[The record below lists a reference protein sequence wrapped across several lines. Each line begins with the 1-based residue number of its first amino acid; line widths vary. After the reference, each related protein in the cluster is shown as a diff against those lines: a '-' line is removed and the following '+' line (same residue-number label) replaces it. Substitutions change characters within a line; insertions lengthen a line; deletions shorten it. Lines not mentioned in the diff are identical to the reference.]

1 MTGLYSPINKL
12 MEQVTR
18 PKGTGAEYMAE
29 LQKKPGY
36 KPAEAEDRDLQTL
49 MALPQMERAVFM
61 EKLKGQKNKFPLK
74 MREIGGTQTHHESHT
89 LPGGENYREMLLH
102 TPMPEGKGF
111 EGVPQHFGGAPNVI
125 ASVRVKDRTSP
136 EGKKILHLEEIQS
149 DWHQQGREG
158 GYQPADLDK
167 QIAEVAAWRKR
178 LAHNGRM
185 GGYHLDPEDRF
196 EHDRAVAE
204 AAGEHHELQ
213 RLKDTGVPR
222 GPHAKDWHELALKA
236 MIQHAAENGYD
247 QIAVTPGAEQN
258 KRYGLSAHIDTLYS
272 GNNNNGTWTVAG
284 KKNGQVVFAKE
295 IPEKE
300 LSRHVGKDIAEKI
313 LASGQGGKLGGQD
326 LEVGG
331 EGMKGFYDKM
341 VPTFLNKFGKKHGVQ
356 VQPGAINTDDPNGHS
371 QTDML
376 RASGVPESQWGRI
389 PYEEKERMMAEYSAK
404 QPPSMTPVHTFD
416 ITPGMREDVLKN
428 GIPRYAEGGEVD
440 DADRMTPRSRGRAS
454 FKTAPRGN
462 RIIKETGGN
471 WIGGSVED
479 ALKSLRRRTA
489 GGMEPTEALAQ
500 MKKTYPAETTDP
512 ALTRRQVPIVQGLE
526 QDASL
531 NNWIDRNLANYVKKQ
546 MATKEDPVRK
556 LAEQGITHLPQ
567 DAINRGQWE
576 SDHLGQIRRSEGF
589 PESGLATNEPSRGWE
604 NLADEAI
611 QITAPIVANKEMM
624 EANPWL
630 SKLPPTQSVY
640 RARKA
645 DISELGFDH
654 IVDVLKQDVAAGRI
668 RPEQLNK
675 ISMEQAVRRAYEHD
689 QEQAKKMRETAV
701 KATEGMPVHKEYDTG
716 HKWIELTKPE
726 PSVELP
732 STHEIDS
739 YTSHA
744 LGPRYRVINKE
755 TGMKGEGFSN
765 PERAINEFNKSKAEE
780 NLENAL
786 KYEGDTMGHC
796 VGGYTPDVLSGHSR
810 IFSLRDAKGEPHVTV
825 EVQPSKTLTPE
836 KRNAQ
841 IGFLV
846 QRLLGEGMP
855 EEKALTQA
863 NKLYPESE
871 IASRIVQIKGKQN
884 RAPDK
889 KYLPYVQDFV
899 KGGQWSDVGDAKN
912 AGLRKYGDVF
922 NVNEQRQIEK
932 TGEQVPE
939 HEWLAGEDVQ
949 RLHNAIT
956 PPGKRLKYDANGN
969 VTGNEGGYAKGG
981 SVSRGTVKEKV
992 TISPDMDV
1000 MQYELITKKVK

>member
-36 KPAEAEDRDLQTL
+36 KPAEAEDRDLQAL
-49 MALPQMERAVFM
+49 MALPQMERAAFM
-61 EKLKGQKNKFPLK
+61 EKLKAQANKYPLK
-74 MREIGGTQTHHESHT
+74 MRELEDDQTHHENYT
-89 LPGGENYREMLLH
+89 LPGGENYREILLH
-102 TPMPEGKGF
+102 TPMPKGEGYP
-111 EGVPQHFGGAPNVI
+111 GVDYHFGGMPNI
-125 ASVRVKDRTSP
+125 LASIRVKDRITPGPKMYAVQSQQPGFLEGGKQYKTAEEARAAMESFPESIRPSLFLTSFP
-136 EGKKILHLEEIQS
+136 GPNKKTLHIEEIQS
-149 DWHQQGREG
+149 DWHQEGREK
-158 GYQPADLDK
+158 GYLNPN
-167 QIAEVAAWRKR
+167 EE
-178 LAHNGRM
+178 HT
-185 GGYHLDPEDRF
+185 PE
-196 EHDRAVAE
+196 EKKY
-204 AAGEHHELQ
+204 GI
-213 RLKDTGVPR
+213 PY

-236 MIQHAAENGYD
+236 MIQHAAEKGYH
-247 QIAVTPGAEQN
+247 QIAITPGAEQAD
-258 KRYGLSAHIDTLYS
+258 RYGLS
-272 GNNNNGTWTVAG
+272 
-284 KKNGQVVFAKE
+284 E
-295 IPEKE
+295 
-300 LSRHVGKDIAEKI
+300 HVGSVSYNPETQHFQAFKPNRETITNEKG
-313 LASGQGGKLGGQD
+313 ASPERIKALIGKEAAAKLLQAPQQMGHHYLEGED
-326 LEVGG
+326 LNIGG

-356 VQPGAINTDDPNGHS
+356 VQQGQVATDKTMSRGPQGNA
-371 QTDML
+371 M
-376 RASGVPESQWGRI
+376 VPS
-389 PYEEKERMMAEYSAK
+389 YEQNYA
-404 QPPSMTPVHTFD
+404 PVHTFD

-428 GIPRYAEGGEVD
+428 GIPRYAEGGDVN

-454 FKTAPRGN
+454 FGATPRGN

-471 WIGGSVED
+471 WIGGSIEE
-479 ALKSLRRRTA
+479 ALKPLRQRTSN
-489 GGMEPTEALAQ
+489 TNDRD
-500 MKKTYPAETTDP
+500 PAETLQEFDQVWTPEAIAQYAQKNP
-512 ALTRRQVPIVQGLE
+512 AHT
-526 QDASL
+526 L
-531 NNWIDRNLANYVKKQ
+531 NANRTALQHKAAVNQWIDRNLANYVKKQ

-611 QITAPIVANKEMM
+611 QITAPIVANKEML

-716 HKWIELTKPE
+716 HKWIELAAPD
-726 PSVELP
+726 V
-732 STHEIDS
+732 
-739 YTSHA
+739 
-744 LGPRYRVINKE
+744 NKFE
-755 TGMKGEGFSN
+755 ESIRHLQSN
-765 PERAINEFNKSKAEE
+765 PKEWQKAIEDFRENRQK
-780 NLENAL
+780 NLESAL

-810 IFSLRDAKGEPHVTV
+810 IYSLRDAKGEPHVTI
-825 EVQPSKTLTPE
+825 ETQPMRGSE
-836 KRNAQ
+836 
-841 IGFLV
+841 
-846 QRLLGEGMP
+846 LGRYAADLPDGED
-855 EEKALTQA
+855 A
-863 NKLYPESE
+863 
-871 IASRIVQIKGKQN
+871 IAMKNPPQRIVQIKGKQN

-889 KYLPYVQDFV
+889 KYLPMVQDFV
-899 KGGQWSDVGDAKN
+899 KSGKWSDVGDAKN

-922 NVNEQRQIEK
+922 SVNEQRQIEK

-939 HEWLAGEDVQ
+939 HEWLAGEDIQ

-969 VTGNEGGYAKGG
+969 IVGTEGGYATGG
-981 SVSRGTVKEKV
+981 SVSRGTIKEKV
-992 TISPDMDV
+992 TISPNMDV
-1000 MQYELITKKVK
+1000 MQYELINKKVK